1 MLKKLKPFYINRTIQ
16 QKMMMIMLLVL
27 ALTVVVLSYS
37 NMNVLNRSFSEITN
51 TQTVEMA
58 SQVTLRIE
66 NLILDTNKI
75 MDYII
80 SEPII
85 QGFGNEPLTSQSEE
99 DILSTLS
106 RYTSSNRDIAGIIVV
121 DKKGNMVSNT
131 MSPIDNKPL
140 TLESWYIETAADPGE
155 FKVFSQSIG
164 RNLTSFYDSYKA
176 DNTLSVS
183 KALVDNNNLV
193 KGVIMIDMKLDA
205 IEAII
210 NSANLSK
217 TGFLYIADKDGEVVY
232 GPTNDILYRIHPTM
246 LRKDQF
252 VEIKNNTYQIIRK
265 ETGIS
270 QWKIVGVFPQ
280 DVTLKIIF
288 EVISYFVIYA
298 FIIFVLASLLLSIL
312 TRTLTKPIGELKG
325 LMELAEQGQLDVRF
339 ESSYNDEISVLGRS
353 FNSMIQSID
362 RLLKLV
368 YTEQKAKREAELKAF
383 QAQIKP
389 HFLYNTLD
397 TINWM
402 AMDYEADDIVEVI
415 QSLTNLFRISLSKG
429 NEIISLENEILHV
442 SSYLSIQKVRY
453 EDQFDYEI
461 VWDKEFKDLKVIKLI
476 IQPLVENAIY
486 HGIKGSK
493 QKGFISIYVK
503 VSEDLVTIKVA
514 DGGQGMS
521 QDEVDYLNHVFSKME
536 NKKET
541 TGIGLMNVN
550 ERIKLNFGNEYGLF
564 VTSEKNKGTTVTI
577 KHPRI

>member
-1 MLKKLKPFYINRTIQ
+1 MFDRIKTLYINRSIQ
-16 QKMMMIMLLVL
+16 QKMMIIMLLVL

-37 NMNVLNRSFSEITN
+37 NINVLNRSFSEITN
-51 TQTVEMA
+51 EQTVEMA
-58 SQVTLRIE
+58 GQVTLRIE

-75 MDYII
+75 IDYII
-80 SEPII
+80 SEPSI
-85 QGFGNEPLTSQSEE
+85 QAFESLELSTDVEE
-99 DILSTLS
+99 EILSTLK
-106 RYTSSNRDIAGIIVV
+106 RYTSSNRDIAGILVV
-121 DKKGNMVSNT
+121 DKKGNMISNT
-131 MSPIDNKPL
+131 ISPIDDKPL
-140 TLESWYIETAADPGE
+140 NLENWYLETAADPE
-155 FKVFSQSIG
+155 NFKVFSQSIG

-183 KALVDNNNLV
+183 KALLDENNHV
-193 KGVIMIDMKLDA
+193 KGVIMLDMKLDA
-205 IEAII
+205 IESII

-246 LRKDQF
+246 IRKDQF
-252 VEIKNNTYQIIRK
+252 VEINDSTYQIIRK

-280 DVTLKIIF
+280 DVTVRIII
-288 EVISYFVIYA
+288 EMISYFVLFA
-298 FIIFVLASLLLSIL
+298 LIIFALATALLSVL
-312 TRTLTKPIGELKG
+312 TRTVTKPIGELKG

-339 ESSYNDEISVLGRS
+339 DSPYNDEISILGGS
-353 FNSMIQSID
+353 FNSMIESID
-362 RLLKLV
+362 NLLKLV

-415 QSLTNLFRISLSKG
+415 QALTNLFRISLSKG

-442 SSYLSIQKVRY
+442 SSYLSIQKTRY

-461 VWDKEFKDLKVIKLI
+461 NWNKEFKDLKVIKLI
-476 IQPLVENAIY
+476 IQPIVENAIY

-493 QKGFISIYVK
+493 QTGFIKIDVDVTDEHVVIK
-503 VSEDLVTIKVA
+503 VSDS
-514 DGGQGMS
+514 GHGMT
-521 QDEVDYLNHVFSKME
+521 EEYVNYLNNVFNKNE
-536 NKKET
+536 DKKES
-541 TGIGLMNVN
+541 TGIGLLNVN
-550 ERIKLNFGNEYGLF
+550 ERIKLNFGDEYGLF
-564 VTSEKNKGTTVTI
+564 VVSSLSEGTTVTI